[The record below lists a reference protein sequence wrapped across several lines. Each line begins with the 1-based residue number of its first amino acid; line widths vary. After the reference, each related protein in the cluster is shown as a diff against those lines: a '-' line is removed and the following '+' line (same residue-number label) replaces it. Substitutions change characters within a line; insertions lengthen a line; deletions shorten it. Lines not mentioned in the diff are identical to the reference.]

1 MKNSYVN
8 NNQKPVQKKKRHVFL
23 ILLIVLFVIIIASG
37 IVLYTRYDDL
47 IYEGDYVYVQDP
59 NNPFDNYGRIDIR
72 EGNKAYF
79 IVGQGVTST
88 TLELT
93 VTQIDDKIYLVAIDD
108 SKVLVE
114 VSQYTLKIEDKVF
127 ERESKNMPFWLEK
140 IIYVFLR
147 DVFLKMINWYNKK
160 VI

>member
-147 DVFLKMINWYNKK
+147 DVFLKMIN
-160 VI
+160 